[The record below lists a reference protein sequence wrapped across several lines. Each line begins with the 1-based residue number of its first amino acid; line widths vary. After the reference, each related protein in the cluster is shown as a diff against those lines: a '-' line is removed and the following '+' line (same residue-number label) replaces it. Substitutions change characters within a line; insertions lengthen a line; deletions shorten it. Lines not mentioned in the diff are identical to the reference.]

1 MSNNEIPLIYRVTE
15 WISHTG
21 QFEVLIAAADAES
34 FSAAAQRL
42 GISQPSLSELIRRIE
57 REIGALLFER
67 TTRSVKLTPEGRHA
81 AAVARE
87 IVRDFKRALERLASR
102 SNDRHG
108 RISIAALPSIACA
121 VLPAVIEVF
130 RCEHPGIDVAL
141 HDIQHERALA
151 MVIEGT
157 VDTAVTSNL
166 LHTTIWRSQ
175 RSALMSRIWCAEAM
189 TRWRDRHPCD
199 GAICADGLS
208 SGSPRF
214 RRFDASPTR
223 PSCRLKSPSNRATR
237 LSNSTAIAL
246 VEAGL
251 GVTALPSLTF
261 SMFKGRKLAMRP
273 LVQPRLRR
281 NVGFVT
287 FAGRTMPD
295 FTDAL
300 LQAIRHGLLQE
311 LQIQSHQA

>member
-1 MSNNEIPLIYRVTE
+1 MNLTHR
-15 WISHTG
+15 

-42 GISQPSLSELIRRIE
+42 GISQPSLSESIRRIE

-141 HDIQHERALA
+141 HDVQHERALA

-157 VDTAVTSNL
+157 ADTAVTLKPAPHDDLAFTEIGSDVAHL
-166 LHTTIWRSQ
+166 VCRSDDPLARQ
-175 RSALMSRIWCAEAM
+175 KSV
-189 TRWRDRHPCD
+189 RWRDLRGRPFIGFTQISSVRRITD
-199 GAICADGLS
+199 AAFVQAEVAIE
-208 SGSPRF
+208 PRYQVEQI
-214 RRFDASPTR
+214 P
-223 PSCRLKSPSNRATR
+223 
-237 LSNSTAIAL
+237 TAIAL

>member
-1 MSNNEIPLIYRVTE
+1 MNLTHR
-15 WISHTG
+15 

-42 GISQPSLSELIRRIE
+42 GISQPSLSESIRRIE
-57 REIGALLFER
+57 GEIGARLFER
-67 TTRSVKLTPEGRHA
+67 TTRSMKLTPEGHHA

-87 IVRDFKRALERLASR
+87 IVRDFKRALDRLASPI
-102 SNDRHG
+102 NDRQG

-130 RCEHPGIDVAL
+130 RREHPGIDVTV

-157 VDTAVTSNL
+157 ADIAVTLKPAAHNDLVFTEIGSDIAYL
-166 LHTTIWRSQ
+166 VCRADD
-175 RSALMSRIWCAEAM
+175 ALAQQKSV
-189 TRWRDRHPCD
+189 RWRDLSGRPFIGFTHISSVRRITD
-199 GAICADGLS
+199 AAFVHAEIAIE
-208 SGSPRF
+208 PRYQVEQI
-214 RRFDASPTR
+214 P
-223 PSCRLKSPSNRATR
+223 
-237 LSNSTAIAL
+237 TAIGL

-261 SMFKGRKLAMRP
+261 SMFKGRKLAVRP

-281 NVGFVT
+281 NVGLVT
-287 FAGRTMPD
+287 FAGRTMPGS
-295 FTDAL
+295 TDAL
-300 LQAIRHGLLQE
+300 LRAIRHELLQK
-311 LQIQSHQA
+311 LRNQSHRA